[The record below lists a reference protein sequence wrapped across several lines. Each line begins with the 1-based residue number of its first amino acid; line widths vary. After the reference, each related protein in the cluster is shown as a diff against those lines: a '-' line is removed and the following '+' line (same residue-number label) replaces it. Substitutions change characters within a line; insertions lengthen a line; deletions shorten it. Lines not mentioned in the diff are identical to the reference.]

1 MKKLSFFLM
10 AMLFS
15 VMSFA
20 TEVTVTI
27 GDYAAANGWEN
38 SVQQTSLTMDEVVTV
53 TANPTTGTYNNTGKY
68 YTSGTNWRMYQNEA
82 PAIVVTA
89 AEGYL
94 LTSVT
99 FTYESNKTG
108 VMVDAAGAQVASGTA
123 VALDNVASATFSV
136 SNTNPDVSN
145 GQARITVIT
154 VTYEA
159 AVVEE
164 PVEAKLYLT
173 PNANWLKDNA
183 RFAAYFYGNG
193 ETWVSMTKVAGETN
207 LYEVA
212 VPTTKVYP
220 NVIFCRMNPNAA
232 ANNWDNKW
240 NQTEDLTIPTDG
252 KNHYTV
258 KENTWDKGG
267 GTWSVWPLPVERTY
281 VDVTITVTANAPAS
295 IKWANAGDKLADA
308 TDYVAMTAGEN
319 NTYTYTL
326 AQVDEATGVDYTIKV
341 GDFVSVAQNTS
352 KNVTADFKDLMKQVV
367 LKGIDDDWSD
377 KNKMVIADDY
387 LSASITLP
395 LTAKDYEWKLT
406 LGGDW
411 FGGSKYTITRDK
423 NSLVVADNGDGNGK
437 LTADVEGDYVF
448 TYTYATKTLTV
459 TYPELEPEIAWI
471 EIPLEISN
479 LTTSEIPVADQTVL
493 QLMGSNDMMDS
504 EVMLF
509 LNNYTGEE
517 KAYEVNAE
525 SSFVTYGGME
535 LTVMDGSI
543 TKSVDPELGDVY
555 AGTVH
560 ASMDEDGQT
569 MYVEFALTMYALP
582 PIAIELEDVEIVVN
596 EESAIAFF
604 KATWEGSPLQV
615 EVSGFEE
622 VDFKEYP
629 ECWLSIGDDVAAAGP
644 AAIIIEDGVAMLE
657 GEFTSFATGKTY
669 EVMLTG
675 KLPVAEP
682 VKHTV
687 TITVNP
693 EGAGTVTG
701 AGEYEEGKEA
711 TLTATAAEG
720 YEFTCWTSGEDTVST
735 ENPYTFVV
743 TADVALVANFEEAA
757 PDYMLLED
765 NITNLVIDLENMAIM
780 GGPSTMWQVEVF
792 LGLAEDDNMDGQWS
806 LSPES
811 SVAIM
816 GQDAR
821 FIDGYVYDIDV
832 NAPAAKA
839 VLYVE
844 DSGFFYEIK
853 LDMTSTPTEA
863 IVVVVEDATVQIDT
877 IPLFG
882 DQVDYALKMTANWT
896 YAEDGV
902 TYPVLVE
909 VPVYYL
915 TATEP
920 SEMTCTV
927 TIGDADDYDPWLGF
941 GEGTLTITTV
951 EGVVTAKGIV
961 VNPYTKVAFD
971 VTVSGKLPQGPGTG
985 LDNVQVEVKTVK
997 MIKNGQLIINKG
1009 GREFNAQGATL
1020 K

>member
-15 VMSFA
+15 AMSFA

-53 TANPTTGTYNNTGKY
+53 TANPTTGTNNNTGKY
-68 YTSGTNWRMYQNEA
+68 YDSGKNWRMYQNEA
-82 PAIVVTA
+82 PAITVSA

-108 VMVDAAGAQVASGTA
+108 VMVDADGAQVASA
-123 VALDNVASATFSV
+123 EAYALDNVASATFSV

-367 LKGIDDDWSD
+367 LKGIDGDWSD

-459 TYPELEPEIAWI
+459 TYPEKINWI

-596 EESAIAFF
+596 EKSAIAFF

-622 VDFKEYP
+622 VEFKEYP
-629 ECWLSIGDDVAAAGP
+629 ECWLSIGDDVNGVAAAGP
-644 AAIIIEDGVAMLE
+644 AAIIIENGVATLE

-701 AGEYEEGKEA
+701 AGEYEDGAEVTVTTKANEGWYFMGWLDATTGKLLAEDYEYTFQA
-711 TLTATAAEG
+711 LGDVNLIAYFIPALKGQSTDLVIGENTLTASTELSLGTLNMNLLLGEGAEG
-720 YEFTCWTSGEDTVST
+720 V
-735 ENPYTFVV
+735 
-743 TADVALVANFEEAA
+743 
-757 PDYMLLED
+757 
-765 NITNLVIDLENMAIM
+765 
-780 GGPSTMWQVEVF
+780 
-792 LGLAEDDNMDGQWS
+792 
-806 LSPES
+806 
-811 SVAIM
+811 
-816 GQDAR
+816 
-821 FIDGYVYDIDV
+821 
-832 NAPAAKA
+832 
-839 VLYVE
+839 
-844 DSGFFYEIK
+844 YEI
-853 LDMTSTPTEA
+853 TEEST
-863 IVVVVEDATVQIDT
+863 
-877 IPLFG
+877 L
-882 DQVDYALKMTANWT
+882 
-896 YAEDGV
+896 
-902 TYPVLVE
+902 
-909 VPVYYL
+909 
-915 TATEP
+915 
-920 SEMTCTV
+920 
-927 TIGDADDYDPWLGF
+927 TIGDKAV
-941 GEGTLTITTV
+941 TLMAGIAKVIPEDQMAAAIMIV
-951 EGVVTAKGIV
+951 EYNEELYYIEVVMVAPASGVDNINTNAA
-961 VNPYTKVAFD
+961 PRKVIRD
-971 VTVSGKLPQGPGTG
+971 
-985 LDNVQVEVKTVK
+985 
-997 MIKNGQLIINKG
+997 GQLIIIKNG
-1009 GREFNAQGATL
+1009 VEYNVQGAIL